1 MLVFTNLIRAFRE
14 FSLGCVILMRAEP
27 SFGGYRHTTRRG
39 ERQREAERYKET
51 QRDTERYLAGYD
63 LSAQFHLI

>member
-1 MLVFTNLIRAFRE
+1 MAVTDTPRD
-14 FSLGCVILMRAEP
+14 AE
-27 SFGGYRHTTRRG
+27 RG
-39 ERQREAERYKET
+39 RERQREAERGRKI